1 MEGSHSQRVER
12 FRVLYDAL
20 YPRIT
25 AYALRRARTR
35 EDAFDVVSDT
45 FATLWR
51 RLDDVPEGDAGT
63 AFAFGVARRTL
74 ANHYRSTDRKAALV
88 ERLAT
93 ESGSVRE
100 PEDGAVLEAVGALRE
115 ADRDLLTLSV
125 WDGLTNHQVAL
136 ALGISPGAVAVRL
149 HRARTRLAR
158 ELAARGVT
166 AGNRVKSEGPI
177 RTPDASNGTGG
188 QEQAT

>member
-25 AYALRRARTR
+25 AYSLRRARTR

-45 FATLWR
+45 FTTLWR
-51 RLDDVPEGDAGT
+51 RLDDVPEGDAGA

-74 ANHYRSTDRKAALV
+74 ANHYRSADRKAALV
-88 ERLAT
+88 ERLA
-93 ESGSVRE
+93 SE
-100 PEDGAVLEAVGALRE
+100 PDTGDPADGAVLEALGALRE
-115 ADRDLLTLSV
+115 TDRELLTLSV
-125 WDGLTNHQVAL
+125 WDGLTNHEVAQT
-136 ALGISPGAVAVRL
+136 LGISPGTVAVRL
-149 HRARTRLAR
+149 TRARSRLGK

-166 AGNRVKSEGPI
+166 GGSRVKSMDPG
-177 RTPDASNGTGG
+177 RTPDPMNGSGG
-188 QEQAT
+188 QEQET